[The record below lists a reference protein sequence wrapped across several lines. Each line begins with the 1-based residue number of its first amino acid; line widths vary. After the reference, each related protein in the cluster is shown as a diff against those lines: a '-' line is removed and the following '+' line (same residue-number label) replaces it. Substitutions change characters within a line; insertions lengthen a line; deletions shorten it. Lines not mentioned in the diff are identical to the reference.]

1 MASPQRTSNSVLT
14 SAHLPPL
21 MVGENKKG
29 LWVVYDPT
37 GMRGGLFTCR
47 TSALKFAALSNG
59 RDQDVVL
66 IDEKIEFDTGC
77 HAKQSFT
84 VPKSAKP
91 RHGKALRLAAHL
103 GKIVPESRQSP

>member
-1 MASPQRTSNSVLT
+1 
-14 SAHLPPL
+14 

-59 RDQDVVL
+59 RDQGVVL
-66 IDEKIEFDTGC
+66 IDEHIEFDTGC
-77 HAKQSFT
+77 DTQQNLT
-84 VPKSAKP
+84 LLQDIKP
-91 RHGKALRLAAHL
+91 RREKKLRLAAHL
-103 GKIVPESRQSP
+103 GEIVPESRQSP